1 MVPKKLASAYA
12 DAVLDFLET
21 GARQGILYEDD
32 IVLFTEQA
40 DAGLSNKPRIL
51 VDEQWRDFVTGVS
64 VSTNPADPDFC
75 ATRLR
80 AQIIDDLLVSGRVEL
95 LAAGI
100 VTIDPVGGA

>member
-1 MVPKKLASAYA
+1 MIPRKLASAYA

-32 IVLFTEQA
+32 MVLFTEQA
-40 DAGLSNKPRIL
+40 ETGLSHRPRIL
-51 VDEQWRDFVTGVS
+51 VDEQWREFVSGVS
-64 VSTNPADPDFC
+64 VSTDPLDPEFC

-100 VTIDPVGGA
+100 VTFDPN